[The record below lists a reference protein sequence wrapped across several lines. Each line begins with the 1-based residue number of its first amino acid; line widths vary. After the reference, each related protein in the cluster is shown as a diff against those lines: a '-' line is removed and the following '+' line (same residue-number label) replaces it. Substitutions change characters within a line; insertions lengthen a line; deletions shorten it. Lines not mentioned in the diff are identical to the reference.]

1 MSQTTTSPSVVN
13 KNNGHHV
20 TSIVRDNGLHHHREL
35 FNSDKNTLITSLN
48 YNLSHVNNSSNGS
61 TSNGNGN
68 ANGTASTSTGHHTYQ
83 NVSNFKQIQSML
95 QSTLN
100 GNNQSNGSN
109 GHHNHNH
116 HTPSYHAG
124 VAKVT
129 APSVP
134 PPPPSTT
141 PTPIVGLK
149 TASASN
155 GHNGTSNGVSTTT
168 ANHTNPTS
176 SNTSTPAAV
185 ASVSNTIMPVLAK
198 TKTLDGYV
206 GFANLPNQV
215 GIKNYQYFDL
225 SDILIF

>member
-61 TSNGNGN
+61 ASNGNGN
-68 ANGTASTSTGHHTYQ
+68 GNGTASTSTGHHTYQ

-100 GNNQSNGSN
+100 GNNNHSNGSNN

-155 GHNGTSNGVSTTT
+155 GHNGATNGLSTTT

-176 SNTSTPAAV
+176 NNTSTPAAV
-185 ASVSNTIMPVLAK
+185 GSVSNTIMPVLAK

-215 GIKNYQYFDL
+215 GIQKSQ
-225 SDILIF
+225 IF